1 MKVKLSARKK
11 NVRVR
16 RQLAPASA
24 FWKSEQRLKKNILT
38 NIVCFVIVVIP
49 IIKDKSRLNNAAL
62 NTGLTSLQNHL
73 GIFVIITFVLT
84 KKKKKTTSLV

>member
-1 MKVKLSARKK
+1 M
-11 NVRVR
+11 
-16 RQLAPASA
+16 
-24 FWKSEQRLKKNILT
+24 
-38 NIVCFVIVVIP
+38 IP

-84 KKKKKTTSLV
+84 

>member
-11 NVRVR
+11 KKKVRVR
-16 RQLAPASA
+16 LQLAPASA
-24 FWKSEQRLKKNILT
+24 FWKSEHRLKKKSNKY
-38 NIVCFVIVVIP
+38 NIVCFAIVMIP

-84 KKKKKTTSLV
+84 